1 MSKYILGNPESGRLP
16 KISKCSQKWDHLG
29 SLSFQ
34 TIPGNKFCEKSDP
47 YHLKSFA
54 QKYPNMSPEEMLG
67 RIRMKIILNNPNLL
81 FSKTNPPLFSN
92 FFASIPLPRRK
103 ERILIVLTIGFSGE
117 TIFGFFFQFIC
128 CNKNSTRMDQMQVL
142 GRYTFVDEQA
152 WTKFTLCLTT
162 VRVQFYGFLRCQ
174 QQNGATIFK
183 PIYIQVK

>member
-1 MSKYILGNPESGRLP
+1 
-16 KISKCSQKWDHLG
+16 
-29 SLSFQ
+29 
-34 TIPGNKFCEKSDP
+34 
-47 YHLKSFA
+47 
-54 QKYPNMSPEEMLG
+54 MLG

-142 GRYTFVDEQA
+142 GR
-152 WTKFTLCLTT
+152 WTSLDKVYSVLNYRKGPILRLFTLPVAKRWHYFRTYLYTGEIKGNRAVVVTQLVERSLPTLEVLCLNPVIGKFHILAT
-162 VRVQFYGFLRCQ
+162 VLRRQ
-174 QQNGATIFK
+174 K
-183 PIYIQVK
+183 